1 MRRRKTYRKTYSK
14 NVKTFGRGRTLPYA
28 KNDCFYL
35 RSGSPTGALISVA
48 TFLLGLALFKK
59 IF

>member
-14 NVKTFGRGRTLPYA
+14 KLKTFGRERTLPYA
-28 KNDCFYL
+28 KNDCVYL
-35 RSGSPTGALISVA
+35 RSSYPTGALISVA
-48 TFLLGLALFKK
+48 TSLLGPALFKK